1 MIGVHNKRMRNLA
14 RLLALSLLSLV
25 CIAAQPQPQPDAD
38 WEHAQALPGVDF
50 LDLTPAQKATVLK
63 LVREQDCSCQCG
75 MKVAECRF
83 KDPACYYS
91 TSLAKIAIDNMR
103 QGKSIAEIRT
113 ALAAGPKYKRPKL
126 LEDAVAVPVEGSPAM
141 GPKEAKIVLIEFS
154 DFECPYCSKAA
165 VDVKNILNA
174 YPGNVRLI
182 YKQFP
187 LSMHS
192 HAKLAAIASLAAG
205 DQGKFW
211 QMHDLLFANFR
222 RLSRE
227 NILLWANRLGLDMNR
242 FTADLG
248 SSKYDAAIAKDMHDG
263 ESAGVYGTPAFFI
276 NGKLY
281 NGPMEFNKV
290 KPILDAEISGTP
302 LTAAP

>member
-1 MIGVHNKRMRNLA
+1 MRSA
-14 RLLALSLLSLV
+14 RLIVVSLLWIAGS
-25 CIAAQPQPQPDAD
+25 AAQPQPQPGAD
-38 WEHAQALPGVDF
+38 WEHAQTLPGIDF
-50 LDLTPAQKATVLK
+50 LDLTPAQKQTVLK

-75 MKVAECRF
+75 MKIAECRY
-83 KDPACYYS
+83 KDPACFYS

-103 QGKSIAEIRT
+103 QGKSVLEIRA
-113 ALAAGPKYKRPKL
+113 ALSAGPKYKRPKL
-126 LEDAVAVPVEGSPAM
+126 LEDAVAVPVSGSPAM
-141 GPKEAKIVLIEFS
+141 GPKDAKIVLIEFS

-165 VDVKNILNA
+165 ADVKTIMTA

-187 LSMHS
+187 LSMHT
-192 HAKLAAIASLAAG
+192 HAKLSAIASLAAG
-205 DQGKFW
+205 EQGKFW

-222 RLSRE
+222 KLSRE
-227 NILLWANRLGLDMNR
+227 NILVWAKSLGLDLER

-248 SSKYDAAIAKDMHDG
+248 SSKYDDAIAKDMQDG
-263 ESAGVYGTPAFFI
+263 EAAGVYGTPAFFI

-281 NGPMEFNKV
+281 NGPMDFSKV

-302 LTAAP
+302 LTAAR

>member
-1 MIGVHNKRMRNLA
+1 MRTLF
-14 RLLALSLLSLV
+14 LSLLVTSY
-25 CIAAQPQPQPDAD
+25 ISAQPPQPQPNAD

-50 LDLTPAQKATVLK
+50 LDLTAAQKQTVLK

-91 TSLAKIAIDNMR
+91 TSLVKIAIDNMR
-103 QGKSIAEIRT
+103 QGKSVAEIRA

-126 LEDAVAVPVEGSPAM
+126 LEDAVTVPVDGSPTLGA
-141 GPKEAKIVLIEFS
+141 KEAKIVLIEFS

-165 VDVKNILNA
+165 NDVKSIMRA

-192 HAKLAAIASLAAG
+192 HAKLAAVASLAAA

-211 QMHDLLFANFR
+211 QLHDAMFANFR
-222 RLSRE
+222 KLSRE
-227 NILLWANRLGLDMNR
+227 NILAWAKNAGLDMDR
-242 FTADLG
+242 FTSDLS
-248 SSKYDAAIAKDMHDG
+248 SSKYDAVIAKDMQDG
-263 ESAGVYGTPAFFI
+263 QAAGVYGTPAFFI

-281 NGPMEFNKV
+281 NGPMDFDKV
-290 KPILDAEISGTP
+290 KPILDAEVSGTP
-302 LTAAP
+302 VAAN

>member
-1 MIGVHNKRMRNLA
+1 MRTLF
-14 RLLALSLLSLV
+14 LSLLVTSY
-25 CIAAQPQPQPDAD
+25 ISAQPPQPQPNAD

-50 LDLTPAQKATVLK
+50 LDLTAAQKQTVLK

>member
-1 MIGVHNKRMRNLA
+1 MRSA
-14 RLLALSLLSLV
+14 RLIVVSLLWIAGS
-25 CIAAQPQPQPDAD
+25 AAQPQPQPGAD
-38 WEHAQALPGVDF
+38 WEHAQTLPGIDF
-50 LDLTPAQKATVLK
+50 LDLTPAQKQTVLK

-75 MKVAECRF
+75 MKIAECRY
-83 KDPACYYS
+83 KDPACFYS

-103 QGKSIAEIRT
+103 QGKSVLEIRA
-113 ALAAGPKYKRPKL
+113 ALSAGPKYKRPKL
-126 LEDAVAVPVEGSPAM
+126 LEDAVVVPVSGSPAM
-141 GPKEAKIVLIEFS
+141 GPKDAKIVLIEFS

-165 VDVKNILNA
+165 ADVKNIMTA

-187 LSMHS
+187 LSMHT
-192 HAKLAAIASLAAG
+192 HAKLSAVASLAAG
-205 DQGKFW
+205 EQGKFW

-222 RLSRE
+222 KLSRE
-227 NILLWANRLGLDMNR
+227 NILVWAKSLGLDLER

-248 SSKYDAAIAKDMHDG
+248 SSKYDAAIAKDMQDG
-263 ESAGVYGTPAFFI
+263 EAAGVYGTPAFFI

-281 NGPMEFNKV
+281 NGPMDFSKV

-302 LTAAP
+302 VTAAP

>member
-1 MIGVHNKRMRNLA
+1 MRYFA
-14 RLLALSLLSLV
+14 RTLVLSLLLIGS
-25 CIAAQPQPQPDAD
+25 IPAQPPPQPDAD
-38 WEHAQALPGVDF
+38 WEHAQTLPGVDF
-50 LDLTPAQKATVLK
+50 LDLTPAQKQTVLK

-83 KDPACYYS
+83 KDPGCYYS
-91 TSLAKIAIDNMR
+91 TSLVKIAIDNMR
-103 QGKSIAEIRT
+103 QGKTVAEIRA
-113 ALAAGPKYKRPKL
+113 ALEAGPKFKRPKL
-126 LEDAVAVPVEGSPAM
+126 LEDPVVVPVAGSPAM
-141 GPKEAKIVLIEFS
+141 GSLDAKIVLIEFS

-165 VDVKNILNA
+165 VDVKNIMNA

-187 LSMHS
+187 LSMHP
-192 HAKLAAIASLAAG
+192 HAKLAAIASLAAA

-222 RLSRE
+222 HLSRE
-227 NILLWANRLGLDMNR
+227 NILTLAKSLSLDMNR

-248 SSKYDAAIAKDMHDG
+248 SSKYEAAIAKDMQDG
-263 ESAGVYGTPAFFI
+263 EAAGVAGTPAFFI

-290 KPILDAEISGTP
+290 QPILDAEISGKP
-302 LTAAP
+302 LTAAR